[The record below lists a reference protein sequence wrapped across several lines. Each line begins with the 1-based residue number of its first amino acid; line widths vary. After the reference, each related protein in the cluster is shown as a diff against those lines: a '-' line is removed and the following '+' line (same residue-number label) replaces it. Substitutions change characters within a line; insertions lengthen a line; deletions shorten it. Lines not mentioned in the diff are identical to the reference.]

1 MISAFFKI
9 LSVAILLT
17 GLLAIMVIKNIS
29 AEKQKYIN
37 ELELTLRE
45 EQKINEL
52 YKIEW
57 DHLVSPMN
65 IKKISEMIIT
75 NDYEKYFVVLD
86 NEDIEENN
94 ELFNDVIEVY
104 ETSTINQN
112 IIRKLYIYTKYYY
125 SYSMDNNQL
134 WNINHLE
141 KIEK

>member
-9 LSVAILLT
+9 LSGAVLLT

-57 DHLVSPMN
+57 DHLFSPMN
-65 IKKISEMIIT
+65 IKKIS
-75 NDYEKYFVVLD
+75 
-86 NEDIEENN
+86 
-94 ELFNDVIEVY
+94 
-104 ETSTINQN
+104 
-112 IIRKLYIYTKYYY
+112 
-125 SYSMDNNQL
+125 
-134 WNINHLE
+134 
-141 KIEK
+141 

>member
-9 LSVAILLT
+9 LSVAVLLA

-86 NEDIEENN
+86 DEDIEQNN
-94 ELFNDVIEVY
+94 ELFSDVITVY
-104 ETSTINQN
+104 DTSKINQN
-112 IIRKLYIYTKYYY
+112 LAR
-125 SYSMDNNQL
+125 
-134 WNINHLE
+134 
-141 KIEK
+141 

>member
-1 MISAFFKI
+1 MISTFFKI
-9 LSVAILLT
+9 LSVVILLT

-45 EQKINEL
+45 EQKRNEL

-57 DHLVSPMN
+57 EHLVSPMN

-75 NDYEKYFVVLD
+75 DDYEKYFVVLD
-86 NEDIEENN
+86 DDDIEQNN

-104 ETSTINQN
+104 NTSKINQN
-112 IIRKLYIYTKYYY
+112 LAR
-125 SYSMDNNQL
+125 
-134 WNINHLE
+134 
-141 KIEK
+141 

>member
-1 MISAFFKI
+1 MISTLFKI
-9 LSVAILLT
+9 LSIAILLT

-37 ELELTLRE
+37 ELELTLRQ

-57 DHLVSPMN
+57 DHLISPMN

-86 NEDIEENN
+86 NEDIEQNN
-94 ELFNDVIEVY
+94 ELFNDVITVY
-104 ETSTINQN
+104 DTSTINQN
-112 IIRKLYIYTKYYY
+112 SAR
-125 SYSMDNNQL
+125 
-134 WNINHLE
+134 
-141 KIEK
+141 

>member
-57 DHLVSPMN
+57 DHLISPMN
-65 IKKISEMIIT
+65 IKKISEMVIN

-86 NEDIEENN
+86 NEDIEQNN
-94 ELFNDVIEVY
+94 ELFKDVITVY
-104 ETSTINQN
+104 DTSTINKN
-112 IIRKLYIYTKYYY
+112 SAR
-125 SYSMDNNQL
+125 
-134 WNINHLE
+134 
-141 KIEK
+141 

>member
-86 NEDIEENN
+86 NEDIEQNN
-94 ELFNDVIEVY
+94 ELFNDVIKVY
-104 ETSTINQN
+104 DTSTINQN
-112 IIRKLYIYTKYYY
+112 LAR
-125 SYSMDNNQL
+125 
-134 WNINHLE
+134 
-141 KIEK
+141 

>member
-1 MISAFFKI
+1 MISTFFKI

-57 DHLVSPMN
+57 DHLISPMN
-65 IKKISEMIIT
+65 MKKISEMIIT
-75 NDYEKYFVVLD
+75 DDYEKYFVVLD
-86 NEDIEENN
+86 DDDIEQNN
-94 ELFNDVIEVY
+94 ELFNDIIEVY
-104 ETSTINQN
+104 DTSKINQN
-112 IIRKLYIYTKYYY
+112 LAR
-125 SYSMDNNQL
+125 
-134 WNINHLE
+134 
-141 KIEK
+141 

>member
-9 LSVAILLT
+9 LSVAVLLS

-104 ETSTINQN
+104 DTSTIIQN
-112 IIRKLYIYTKYYY
+112 LAR
-125 SYSMDNNQL
+125 
-134 WNINHLE
+134 
-141 KIEK
+141 

>member
-57 DHLVSPMN
+57 DLLVSPMN
-65 IKKISEMIIT
+65 IKKISEMVIT

-94 ELFNDVIEVY
+94 ELFNDVIEIY
-104 ETSTINQN
+104 DTSTINQN
-112 IIRKLYIYTKYYY
+112 LAK
-125 SYSMDNNQL
+125 
-134 WNINHLE
+134 
-141 KIEK
+141 

>member
-1 MISAFFKI
+1 MISTFFKI
-9 LSVAILLT
+9 LSVIILLS

-45 EQKINEL
+45 EQKKNEL

-57 DHLVSPMN
+57 DHLVSPIN

-75 NDYEKYFVVLD
+75 NDYQKYFVVLD
-86 NEDIEENN
+86 DEDIEQNN

-104 ETSTINQN
+104 NTSKINQN
-112 IIRKLYIYTKYYY
+112 LAR
-125 SYSMDNNQL
+125 
-134 WNINHLE
+134 
-141 KIEK
+141 

>member
-57 DHLVSPMN
+57 DHLISPMN
-65 IKKISEMIIT
+65 IKKISEMVIN

-86 NEDIEENN
+86 NEDIEQNN
-94 ELFNDVIEVY
+94 ELFNDVITVY
-104 ETSTINQN
+104 DTSTINKN
-112 IIRKLYIYTKYYY
+112 SAR
-125 SYSMDNNQL
+125 
-134 WNINHLE
+134 
-141 KIEK
+141 

>member
-9 LSVAILLT
+9 LSVAVLLT

-65 IKKISEMIIT
+65 IKKISEIT
-75 NDYEKYFVVLD
+75 GWKPQFDIKEGLEKTFK
-86 NEDIEENN
+86 IMK
-94 ELFNDVIEVY
+94 
-104 ETSTINQN
+104 S
-112 IIRKLYIYTKYYY
+112 YY
-125 SYSMDNNQL
+125 S
-134 WNINHLE
+134 
-141 KIEK
+141 K

>member
-57 DHLVSPMN
+57 DHLVSL
-65 IKKISEMIIT
+65 S
-75 NDYEKYFVVLD
+75 LHQ
-86 NEDIEENN
+86 
-94 ELFNDVIEVY
+94 LQ
-104 ETSTINQN
+104 QN
-112 IIRKLYIYTKYYY
+112 FFDLRQFL
-125 SYSMDNNQL
+125 
-134 WNINHLE
+134 
-141 KIEK
+141 

>member
-9 LSVAILLT
+9 LSVAVLLT

-75 NDYEKYFVVLD
+75 NDYENYFVVLD

-94 ELFNDVIEVY
+94 ELFNDVISVND
-104 ETSTINQN
+104 TSTINQN
-112 IIRKLYIYTKYYY
+112 LAR
-125 SYSMDNNQL
+125 
-134 WNINHLE
+134 
-141 KIEK
+141 

>member
-9 LSVAILLT
+9 LSVAVLLT

-86 NEDIEENN
+86 NEDIEANN

-104 ETSTINQN
+104 ETSTIIQN
-112 IIRKLYIYTKYYY
+112 LAR
-125 SYSMDNNQL
+125 
-134 WNINHLE
+134 
-141 KIEK
+141 

>member
-9 LSVAILLT
+9 FSVDILLT
-17 GLLAIMVIKNIS
+17 GLLSIMVIKNIS
-29 AEKQKYIN
+29 AEKQKFIN

-86 NEDIEENN
+86 DEDIDQNN

-104 ETSTINQN
+104 DTSTINQN
-112 IIRKLYIYTKYYY
+112 MAR
-125 SYSMDNNQL
+125 
-134 WNINHLE
+134 
-141 KIEK
+141 

>member
-57 DHLVSPMN
+57 DHFVSPMN

-112 IIRKLYIYTKYYY
+112 LAR
-125 SYSMDNNQL
+125 
-134 WNINHLE
+134 
-141 KIEK
+141 

>member
-9 LSVAILLT
+9 LSVAVLLM

-45 EQKINEL
+45 EQKTNEL

-57 DHLVSPMN
+57 DHLVSPIN

-86 NEDIEENN
+86 NEDVEQNN
-94 ELFNDVIEVY
+94 ELFNDVITVY
-104 ETSTINQN
+104 DTSTINQN
-112 IIRKLYIYTKYYY
+112 LAR
-125 SYSMDNNQL
+125 
-134 WNINHLE
+134 
-141 KIEK
+141 

>member
-1 MISAFFKI
+1 MISTFFKI
-9 LSVAILLT
+9 LSVVILLT

-45 EQKINEL
+45 EQKRNEL

-57 DHLVSPMN
+57 EHLVSPMN

-75 NDYEKYFVVLD
+75 DDYEKYFVVLD
-86 NEDIEENN
+86 DEDIEQNN

-104 ETSTINQN
+104 DTSTINQN
-112 IIRKLYIYTKYYY
+112 LAR
-125 SYSMDNNQL
+125 
-134 WNINHLE
+134 
-141 KIEK
+141 

>member
-1 MISAFFKI
+1 MISTFFKI
-9 LSVAILLT
+9 LSVIILLS

-45 EQKINEL
+45 EQKKNEL

-57 DHLVSPMN
+57 DHLVSPIN

-75 NDYEKYFVVLD
+75 NDYQKYFVVLD
-86 NEDIEENN
+86 DEDIEQNN

-104 ETSTINQN
+104 DTSKINQN
-112 IIRKLYIYTKYYY
+112 LAR
-125 SYSMDNNQL
+125 
-134 WNINHLE
+134 
-141 KIEK
+141 

>member
-57 DHLVSPMN
+57 DHLVSP
-65 IKKISEMIIT
+65 
-75 NDYEKYFVVLD
+75 
-86 NEDIEENN
+86 
-94 ELFNDVIEVY
+94 
-104 ETSTINQN
+104 
-112 IIRKLYIYTKYYY
+112 
-125 SYSMDNNQL
+125 
-134 WNINHLE
+134 
-141 KIEK
+141 

>member
-1 MISAFFKI
+1 MISVFFKI
-9 LSVAILLT
+9 LSVAILLA

-45 EQKINEL
+45 EQKRNEL

-57 DHLVSPMN
+57 DHLISPMN

-75 NDYEKYFVVLD
+75 NDYKKYFVVLD
-86 NEDIEENN
+86 NEDIEQNN

-104 ETSTINQN
+104 DTSTINQN
-112 IIRKLYIYTKYYY
+112 SAR
-125 SYSMDNNQL
+125 
-134 WNINHLE
+134 
-141 KIEK
+141 

>member
-9 LSVAILLT
+9 LSVAVLLT

-65 IKKISEMIIT
+65 IKKIFKHVEFKSFSYIRI
-75 NDYEKYFVVLD
+75 VLG
-86 NEDIEENN
+86 
-94 ELFNDVIEVY
+94 FNLIF
-104 ETSTINQN
+104 SF
-112 IIRKLYIYTKYYY
+112 KF
-125 SYSMDNNQL
+125 
-134 WNINHLE
+134 
-141 KIEK
+141 

>member
-1 MISAFFKI
+1 MISTFFKI
-9 LSVAILLT
+9 LSVVILLI

-45 EQKINEL
+45 EQKKNEL

-86 NEDIEENN
+86 DEDIEQNN
-94 ELFNDVIEVY
+94 DLFNDVIEVY
-104 ETSTINQN
+104 DTSKLNQN
-112 IIRKLYIYTKYYY
+112 LAR
-125 SYSMDNNQL
+125 
-134 WNINHLE
+134 
-141 KIEK
+141 

>member
-1 MISAFFKI
+1 MIIAFFKI
-9 LSVAILLT
+9 LSVVIMLT
-17 GLLAIMVIKNIS
+17 GLIAIMVIKNIS

-86 NEDIEENN
+86 NEDIEQNN
-94 ELFNDVIEVY
+94 ELFNDVITVY
-104 ETSTINQN
+104 DTSTINQN
-112 IIRKLYIYTKYYY
+112 LAR
-125 SYSMDNNQL
+125 
-134 WNINHLE
+134 
-141 KIEK
+141 

>member
-1 MISAFFKI
+1 MISTFFKI
-9 LSVAILLT
+9 FSVVILLI

-57 DHLVSPMN
+57 DHLISPMN

-94 ELFNDVIEVY
+94 ELFNDVITVY
-104 ETSTINQN
+104 DTSTINQN
-112 IIRKLYIYTKYYY
+112 LAR
-125 SYSMDNNQL
+125 
-134 WNINHLE
+134 
-141 KIEK
+141 

>member
-65 IKKISEMIIT
+65 IKKISKMIIT

-94 ELFNDVIEVY
+94 ELFNDVIEIY
-104 ETSTINQN
+104 DTSTINQN
-112 IIRKLYIYTKYYY
+112 LAR
-125 SYSMDNNQL
+125 
-134 WNINHLE
+134 
-141 KIEK
+141 